1 MEIRGLA
8 LLPILWVLW
17 TLLGVCV
24 LIALTVISGHQ
35 KYPYI
40 SHTGI
45 TFPES
50 VIYTV
55 IFLVNS
61 FFGASIAYI
70 QYRFMIIQSEPSE
83 KRFIICQKI
92 LLIASW
98 IVCIG
103 NAVNAV
109 CSVKTHP
116 TPHRIGAGLAFFVL
130 AIYNLCQSV
139 YLYKRSFSSRCMC
152 HFRLAAALVTIALL
166 LIFVTGMCTT
176 FFQLC
181 YGVCWTIFN
190 MAGMIGE
197 WTGFVGL
204 IMHQLTNYTDFKSLS
219 LKFSRE
225 GVTICLRE
233 KNQATKLPV

>member
-1 MEIRGLA
+1 MEIRGLV

-17 TLLGVCV
+17 TLFGVCV

-40 SHTGI
+40 SSTGI
-45 TFPES
+45 AFPES

-61 FFGASIAYI
+61 FFGAGIAYI

-92 LLIASW
+92 LLIAGW

-103 NAVNAV
+103 TAVNAV
-109 CSVKTHP
+109 CSVETHP
-116 TPHRIGAGLAFFVL
+116 DT
-130 AIYNLCQSV
+130 SV

-152 HFRLAAALVTIALL
+152 HFRLAAALVKIALL
-166 LIFVTGMCTT
+166 LIFVAGMCTT
-176 FFQLC
+176 FFQICSGL
-181 YGVCWTIFN
+181 CWTIFY
-190 MAGMIGE
+190 MAGTIGE

-204 IMHQLTNYTDFKSLS
+204 IMHQLTNYTDFQSLS

-225 GVTICLRE
+225 GVTS
-233 KNQATKLPV
+233 V